1 MEDGSHPTAAG
12 SYLAACVFF
21 ATLFDQRP
29 VGTAVS
35 DRLKIDRDTGAKLQ
49 AFAWAFRADG

>member
-35 DRLKIDRDTGAKLQ
+35 DRLGVVRK
-49 AFAWAFRADG
+49 